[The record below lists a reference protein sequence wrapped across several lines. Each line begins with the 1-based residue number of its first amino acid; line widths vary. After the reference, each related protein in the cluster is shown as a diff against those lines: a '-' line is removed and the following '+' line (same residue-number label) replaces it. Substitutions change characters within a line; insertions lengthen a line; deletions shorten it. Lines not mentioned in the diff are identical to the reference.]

1 MISAALGIIMI
12 LLLRFRVP
20 DRSWM
25 RPATIFILISL
36 CATQTVA
43 DVAATNR
50 WNAYV
55 VDLQT
60 RLAVG
65 RGPLPWETTLH
76 TVSERPDMNWR
87 LMSVGWVAPFNSIVF
102 APKGV
107 VNAIIEPPIGSPFQ
121 PLDLTRPESL
131 PKLRGIS
138 YAAEF
143 GG

>member
-1 MISAALGIIMI
+1 
-12 LLLRFRVP
+12 
-20 DRSWM
+20 M
-25 RPATIFILISL
+25 RPAPIFILISL

-43 DVAATNR
+43 DVAATKR

-60 RLAVG
+60 RVANG
-65 RGPLPWETTLH
+65 RGLIPWETTLH
-76 TVSERPDMNWR
+76 TANERADINWR
-87 LMSVGWVAPFNSIVF
+87 LMSVGWVAPFNSIVY

-121 PLDLTRPESL
+121 PLDLRRPESL

-138 YAAEF
+138 YAAEL
-143 GG
+143 GGQS